1 MMRKE
6 SGHQTPQTERELTE
20 TEESSEI
27 WGRSRQ
33 LKERVIKWIGYSKRE
48 KSMERT
54 WGRYS
59 Y

>member
-6 SGHQTPQTERELTE
+6 SGHQTPQTE

-54 WGRYS
+54 WERES